1 MHRAQPAR
9 EGYHAD
15 VPVCV
20 FMSFSLHLGCL
31 PSFTIPDAVQRGR
44 DMGFLMNPGDGAV
57 TALQF
62 FTPAAAASP
71 THLLNG
77 R

>member
-1 MHRAQPAR
+1 
-9 EGYHAD
+9 
-15 VPVCV
+15 
-20 FMSFSLHLGCL
+20 
-31 PSFTIPDAVQRGR
+31 
-44 DMGFLMNPGDGAV
+44 MGFLMNPGDGAV

-62 FTPAAAASP
+62 FTPAAAAGP

>member
-1 MHRAQPAR
+1 MSSFAY
-9 EGYHAD
+9 GYHGGM
-15 VPVCV
+15 PVQ
-20 FMSFSLHLGCL
+20 HLLVC
-31 PSFTIPDAVQRGR
+31 AVQRGR
-44 DMGFLMNPGDGAV
+44 DLGFLMNPGDGAV

-62 FTPAAAASP
+62 FTPAAAACP